1 MLFPTHT
8 DRHMHA
14 SCKLNYV
21 PFFCRCSTMAR
32 GGRGGR
38 RGGGQARPS
47 KPVKKGSKKPV
58 QKDDDMM
65 YDEVDRYHNAKQS
78 LSMNVE
84 DDAADSADDS
94 ALDDEAAVFDVDA
107 ADESTSEEDDEALE
121 EDIQRGGRTAQ
132 SACSSVC
139 ISPSPRSPP

>member
-1 MLFPTHT
+1 VQ
-8 DRHMHA
+8 
-14 SCKLNYV
+14 K
-21 PFFCRCSTMAR
+21 
-32 GGRGGR
+32 GR
-38 RGGGQARPS
+38 
-47 KPVKKGSKKPV
+47 KPV

-78 LSMNVE
+78 LGMNVE

-94 ALDDEAAVFDVDA
+94 ALDEEAAVFDVDA

-132 SACSSVC
+132 SACSSAC
-139 ISPSPRSPP
+139 ICPFPLPHPRTPRRASIAAI